1 LQSHGTA
8 DGLIPFAMGRQLF
21 EEGNDLLFGGSGS
34 DTLLGGPGND
44 LLFGL
49 AGDDLLDGGLGN
61 DFLYGRAGSDILLG
75 GTTSHDANRAAL
87 LAIMAEWNA
96 TRPIDLRIANLENG
110 GGLNNTFRLKKGDT
124 VLDDA
129 ARDMLFS
136 GSGCDWFL
144 VFAGDT
150 PADRTWRDRMS

>member
-1 LQSHGTA
+1 MRWPFAGQIRNYHGPLLQSHGTA

-21 EEGNDLLFGGSGS
+21 EEGNDLLFGGNGS

-44 LLFGL
+44 LLFGED
-49 AGDDLLDGGLGN
+49 GDD
-61 DFLYGRAGSDILLG
+61 ILIG

-110 GGLNNTFRLKKGDT
+110 GGLNSSFRLKKGDT